1 MKRVSCTAFFKN
13 LTAMTTNSWWIRT
26 DYWVQT
32 VIGVGILV
40 SAVTVV
46 GIYFSLLLLIPLGAW
61 QVVSGL
67 VAALKNDRL
76 QQIYLG
82 VVAVYFG
89 FCYLIKEAYDSSLFV
104 FLMIIAVVIG
114 VWKYTV
120 VRADY
125 KSLDIVT
132 IQDLDN
138 EDLLDA

>member
-1 MKRVSCTAFFKN
+1 
-13 LTAMTTNSWWIRT
+13 MTTNSWWIRT

-46 GIYFSLLLLIPLGAW
+46 GIYFSLFLLIPLGAW

-82 VVAVYFG
+82 VIAVYFG
-89 FCYLIKEAYDSSLFV
+89 FFYFVETIYTNFFV

-132 IQDLDN
+132 IQEVDN

>member
-40 SAVTVV
+40 SAATVV

-67 VAALKNDRL
+67 VAAFKNDRL

-82 VVAVYFG
+82 VVGVYFG
-89 FCYLIKEAYDSSLFV
+89 CWYLIIETIYTNFFF

-132 IQDLDN
+132 IQYLDN
-138 EDLLDA
+138 EELLDV

>member
-1 MKRVSCTAFFKN
+1 
-13 LTAMTTNSWWIRT
+13 MTTNSWWIRT

-46 GIYFSLLLLIPLGAW
+46 GIYFSLLLLIPFGAW

-89 FCYLIKEAYDSSLFV
+89 CWYLVIETIYSSFFV

-132 IQDLDN
+132 IQELDN

>member
-1 MKRVSCTAFFKN
+1 
-13 LTAMTTNSWWIRT
+13 MTTNSWWIRT

-46 GIYFSLLLLIPLGAW
+46 GLFFAMFLLIPFGAW

-67 VAALKNDRL
+67 VAAFKNDRL
-76 QQIYLG
+76 QQIYLA
-82 VVAVYFG
+82 VVAIYFG
-89 FCYLIKEAYDSSLFV
+89 FWYLNVETIYTNFFV

-132 IQDLDN
+132 IQKSDN

>member
-1 MKRVSCTAFFKN
+1 
-13 LTAMTTNSWWIRT
+13 MTTNSWWIRT

-32 VIGVGILV
+32 VIGVGILI

-46 GIYFSLLLLIPLGAW
+46 GVYFSLLLLMPLGAW

-67 VAALKNDRL
+67 VAAFKNDRL

-89 FCYLIKEAYDSSLFV
+89 FWYLLVSENADAGTFI
-104 FLMIIAVVIG
+104 FLLSIASIIG

-125 KSLDIVT
+125 KSLDIIT
-132 IQDLDN
+132 IQNLDN
-138 EDLLDA
+138 EELLDA

>member
-1 MKRVSCTAFFKN
+1 
-13 LTAMTTNSWWIRT
+13 MTTNSWWIRT

-32 VIGVGILV
+32 VIGVGILI

-61 QVVSGL
+61 QVMSGL
-67 VAALKNDRL
+67 VAAFKNDRL

-89 FCYLIKEAYDSSLFV
+89 FWYLTVETMYTNFFF

-114 VWKYTV
+114 IWKYTV

-132 IQDLDN
+132 IQELDN

>member
-1 MKRVSCTAFFKN
+1 
-13 LTAMTTNSWWIRT
+13 MTTNSWWIRT

-46 GIYFSLLLLIPLGAW
+46 GIYFSLFLLIPLGAW

-82 VVAVYFG
+82 VIAVYFG
-89 FCYLIKEAYDSSLFV
+89 FFYFVETIYTNFFV
-104 FLMIIAVVIG
+104 FLMIIAFVIG

-132 IQDLDN
+132 IQEVDN

>member
-1 MKRVSCTAFFKN
+1 
-13 LTAMTTNSWWIRT
+13 MTTNSWWIRT

-40 SAVTVV
+40 SAASVV
-46 GIYFSLLLLIPLGAW
+46 GLGITLFLLIPLGAW
-61 QVVSGL
+61 QVMSGL

-89 FCYLIKEAYDSSLFV
+89 FWYLLAIEKLNPIGFIFLF
-104 FLMIIAVVIG
+104 IIAFIIG

-132 IQDLDN
+132 IQDLEN
-138 EDLLDA
+138 EDLLDT

>member
-1 MKRVSCTAFFKN
+1 
-13 LTAMTTNSWWIRT
+13 MTTNSWWIRT

-46 GIYFSLLLLIPLGAW
+46 GLFFAMFLLIPFGAW

-67 VAALKNDRL
+67 VAAFKNDRL

-89 FCYLIKEAYDSSLFV
+89 FWYLTVETMYTNFFF
-104 FLMIIAVVIG
+104 FLMIIATVIG

-132 IQDLDN
+132 IQEIDN

>member
-1 MKRVSCTAFFKN
+1 
-13 LTAMTTNSWWIRT
+13 MTTNSWWIRT

-46 GIYFSLLLLIPLGAW
+46 GIYFSLFLLIPLGAW

-76 QQIYLG
+76 QQIYLT

-89 FCYLIKEAYDSSLFV
+89 FWYLNVETIYTNFFV

-132 IQDLDN
+132 IQEVDN

>member
-1 MKRVSCTAFFKN
+1 MKRGELHRVCQN

-46 GIYFSLLLLIPLGAW
+46 GIYFSLFLLIPLGAW

-82 VVAVYFG
+82 VIAVYFG
-89 FCYLIKEAYDSSLFV
+89 FFYFVETIYTNFFV

-132 IQDLDN
+132 IQKSDN

>member
-1 MKRVSCTAFFKN
+1 
-13 LTAMTTNSWWIRT
+13 MTTNSWWIRT

-46 GIYFSLLLLIPLGAW
+46 GIYFSLFLLIPLGAW

-82 VVAVYFG
+82 IVAVYLG
-89 FCYLIKEAYDSSLFV
+89 FCYSVKENFV
-104 FLMIIAVVIG
+104 DYFMIIAVVIG

-132 IQDLDN
+132 IQNLDN